1 MNAELEKLVVIAKD
15 SNMFPEVLKS
25 LYAMFKDNEDF
36 NTELRKGLS
45 ENPNCP
51 TDVLEKLI
59 KDNFDEVRINVAK
72 HKRAN
77 DKMLSVC
84 TKDENRL
91 VIFIKYKTELGI
103 LQKQYIANR
112 WAGCLYN
119 DDKNV
124 LCFTDCKVTILPN
137 PWSGK
142 HFVSANLNAP
152 LKATIFL
159 KQGKT
164 NKVKE
169 FSSED
174 DFPLLLS
181 QIDLPKYGIK
191 EEWEK
196 LIDSLL
202 ELQLYLYKCNM
213 EAEAFYTFEKQLRNR
228 GVFE

>member
-1 MNAELEKLVVIAKD
+1 M
-15 SNMFPEVLKS
+15 
-25 LYAMFKDNEDF
+25 
-36 NTELRKGLS
+36 
-45 ENPNCP
+45 
-51 TDVLEKLI
+51 
-59 KDNFDEVRINVAK
+59 
-72 HKRAN
+72 
-77 DKMLSVC
+77 
-84 TKDENRL
+84 
-91 VIFIKYKTELGI
+91 
-103 LQKQYIANR
+103 
-112 WAGCLYN
+112 YN

>member
-1 MNAELEKLVVIAKD
+1 M
-15 SNMFPEVLKS
+15 
-25 LYAMFKDNEDF
+25 
-36 NTELRKGLS
+36 
-45 ENPNCP
+45 
-51 TDVLEKLI
+51 
-59 KDNFDEVRINVAK
+59 
-72 HKRAN
+72 
-77 DKMLSVC
+77 
-84 TKDENRL
+84 
-91 VIFIKYKTELGI
+91 
-103 LQKQYIANR
+103 
-112 WAGCLYN
+112 
-119 DDKNV
+119 
-124 LCFTDCKVTILPN
+124 
-137 PWSGK
+137 
-142 HFVSANLNAP
+142 SANLNAP